1 MLVIFSVK
9 IFTVLYST
17 SCSQKTVCCSKP
29 LSDLWYSGAG
39 TPLKYIVMFLSSS
52 WLCSLPAPLPPPHLP
67 GAVCYGPL
75 SSKHGAQ
82 GATAA
87 STPMAAAGDLTRWQL
102 SSKTQ
107 EEALG
112 LLKGLWAFINTDDK
126 IFPSVEENRFLS
138 LTLEGSFSFFLLKN

>member
-1 MLVIFSVK
+1 M
-9 IFTVLYST
+9 YST

-29 LSDLWYSGAG
+29 LSGLWYSGAG

-52 WLCSLPAPLPPPHLP
+52 WLCSLPTRPHPPNP

-87 STPMAAAGDLTRWQL
+87 STPMAAAGDLTRCQL
-102 SSKTQ
+102 STKTQ

-112 LLKGLWAFINTDDK
+112 LLKGLWAFINTDDE
-126 IFPSVEENRFLS
+126 IFPSVGENRSLS
-138 LTLEGSFSFFLLKN
+138 LTLEVSFSFFLKINYFIYFDCTGP